1 MIEEIKQVIS
11 EQLGVKLEEIKP
23 TASFRDDLGADS
35 LDAVELIMAL
45 EEKFGIEI
53 PDADAE
59 AMLTV
64 NDAIRYIEEKVDSER
79 KYVGGQNG
87 RLLLKM

>member
-1 MIEEIKQVIS
+1 MNMIEEIKQVIS

-23 TASFRDDLGADS
+23 TASFRDDLGSDS

-53 PDADAE
+53 PDEDAE

-64 NDAIRYIEEKVDSER
+64 NDAIAYIESKINRTSVA
-79 KYVGGQNG
+79 
-87 RLLLKM
+87 

>member
-1 MIEEIKQVIS
+1 MELFEEIRQVVS
-11 EQLGVKLEEIKP
+11 EQLGVKPEDIKP
-23 TASFRDDLGADS
+23 AASFQNDLGADS

-53 PDADAE
+53 PDDDAE

-64 NDAIRYIEEKVDSER
+64 NDAIRYIEEKMGLSVQS
-79 KYVGGQNG
+79 KN
-87 RLLLKM
+87 K

>member
-1 MIEEIKQVIS
+1 MDLFEEIKQVVS
-11 EQLGVKLEEIKP
+11 EQLGVKSEEIKP

-64 NDAIRYIEEKVDSER
+64 NDAIKYIENKINKPQNIEENI
-79 KYVGGQNG
+79 GGN
-87 RLLLKM
+87 

>member
-1 MIEEIKQVIS
+1 MSLFDDVRSVIV
-11 EQLGVKLEEIKP
+11 EQLGVKPDEVKP
-23 TASFRDDLGADS
+23 TVSFKDDLGSDS

-45 EEKFGIEI
+45 EEKFSIEI

-64 NDAIRYIEEKVDSER
+64 NDAIMYIENKINKPQNIEENE
-79 KYVGGQNG
+79 GGH
-87 RLLLKM
+87 

>member
-1 MIEEIKQVIS
+1 MELIEEIKQVVS

-23 TASFRDDLGADS
+23 EASFKGDLGADS

-53 PDADAE
+53 SDEDAE

-64 NDAIRYIEEKVDSER
+64 NDAIMYIEEKVDLVSIR
-79 KYVGGQNG
+79 KEN
-87 RLLLKM
+87 K

>member
-1 MIEEIKQVIS
+1 MELFEEIKQVVS

-23 TASFRDDLGADS
+23 TASFQADLGADS

-64 NDAIRYIEEKVDSER
+64 NDAINYIESKKEDI
-79 KYVGGQNG
+79 
-87 RLLLKM
+87 

>member
-1 MIEEIKQVIS
+1 MDLFEEIKQVVS
-11 EQLGVKLEEIKP
+11 EQLGVKPDEIKP

-45 EEKFGIEI
+45 EEKFSIEI

-59 AMLTV
+59 AMLTI
-64 NDAIRYIEEKVDSER
+64 NDAIKYIENKINEPQNIEENE
-79 KYVGGQNG
+79 GGN
-87 RLLLKM
+87 

>member
-1 MIEEIKQVIS
+1 MELIEEIKQVVS

-35 LDAVELIMAL
+35 LDAVELIMAF
-45 EEKFGIEI
+45 EDKFGIEI

-59 AMLTV
+59 ALLTV
-64 NDAIRYIEEKVDSER
+64 NDAIKYIEEKVDRASIQ
-79 KYVGGQNG
+79 K
-87 RLLLKM
+87 

>member
-1 MIEEIKQVIS
+1 MELFEEIKQVVS
-11 EQLGVKLEEIKP
+11 EQLGVKPEEIKP

-53 PDADAE
+53 PDEDAE
-59 AMLTV
+59 KLKTV
-64 NDAIRYIEEKVDSER
+64 NDATKYIENKTNNPRDIEEN
-79 KYVGGQNG
+79 GGN
-87 RLLLKM
+87 

>member
-1 MIEEIKQVIS
+1 MELFEEIKQVVS
-11 EQLGVKLEEIKP
+11 EQLGVKPEEIKP
-23 TASFRDDLGADS
+23 MASFRDDLGSDS

-59 AMLTV
+59 AMLTID
-64 NDAIRYIEEKVDSER
+64 DAIKYIENKINNPQNIEKNE
-79 KYVGGQNG
+79 GGN
-87 RLLLKM
+87 

>member
-1 MIEEIKQVIS
+1 MSLFDDVRAVIV
-11 EQLGVKLEEIKP
+11 EQLGVKPDEVKP
-23 TASFRDDLGADS
+23 TVSFKDDLGADS
-35 LDAVELIMAL
+35 LDAVEFIMAL

-64 NDAIRYIEEKVDSER
+64 NDAIMYIENKINKPQNIEENE
-79 KYVGGQNG
+79 GGH
-87 RLLLKM
+87 

>member
-1 MIEEIKQVIS
+1 MDLFEEIKQVVS
-11 EQLGVKLEEIKP
+11 EQLGVKPDEVKP
-23 TASFRDDLGADS
+23 AASFRDDLGADS

-59 AMLTV
+59 ALLTI
-64 NDAIRYIEEKVDSER
+64 NDAIKYIENKMNKPQDNEENK
-79 KYVGGQNG
+79 GGN
-87 RLLLKM
+87 

>member
-1 MIEEIKQVIS
+1 MIEEIKQVVS
-11 EQLGVKLEEIKP
+11 EQLGVKPEEIKP
-23 TASFRDDLGADS
+23 TASFQDDLGADS

-59 AMLTV
+59 VMLTV
-64 NDAIRYIEEKVDSER
+64 NDVIKYIENKINNPQDNEENER
-79 KYVGGQNG
+79 GN
-87 RLLLKM
+87 

>member
-1 MIEEIKQVIS
+1 MDLFEEIKQVVS
-11 EQLGVKLEEIKP
+11 EQLGVKSEEIKP

-59 AMLTV
+59 AMLTI
-64 NDAIRYIEEKVDSER
+64 NDAINYIENKINEP
-79 KYVGGQNG
+79 QNIEENEG
-87 RLLLKM
+87 VN

>member
-1 MIEEIKQVIS
+1 MDIFEETKQVVS
-11 EQLGVKLEEIKP
+11 EQLGVKPEEIKP

-64 NDAIRYIEEKVDSER
+64 NDAVRYIEEKVELGVDSER
-79 KYVGGQNG
+79 K
-87 RLLLKM
+87 

>member
-1 MIEEIKQVIS
+1 MDLFEEIKQVVS
-11 EQLGVKLEEIKP
+11 EQLGVKSEEIKP

-59 AMLTV
+59 AMLTI
-64 NDAIRYIEEKVDSER
+64 NDAIKYIENKINEPQNIEENE
-79 KYVGGQNG
+79 GGN
-87 RLLLKM
+87 

>member
-1 MIEEIKQVIS
+1 MELFKEIKQVVS
-11 EQLGVKLEEIKP
+11 EQLGVKPEEIKP

-59 AMLTV
+59 AMLTI
-64 NDAIRYIEEKVDSER
+64 NDAINYIENKMNKPQDNEEDE
-79 KYVGGQNG
+79 GGN
-87 RLLLKM
+87 